1 MHDQP
6 PRTFSRRLSLLASIG
21 LVIVLGA
28 GLTWYKGHRTAT
40 AAVASQRAPPGRRRH
55 PHRRPVLQHAVVDA
69 HRPVAAA
76 PQGRAVREHVRLES
90 ALRPFAGEHP
100 DRPVLAHDGRVRQRA
115 VQLRLGGGL
124 PRLRLR
130 ELHDGH
136 VVPRRGLPD
145 GHRRQVRQRLRRR
158 VDAAGLGRVGDRR
171 RVLGADAV
179 RERRQAHL
187 PALDVRDD
195 AARRQGRRVHRR
207 RAARQAAVPLSGAV
221 RAARERLAGAEVR
234 PPPGRPRTRL
244 AAAEL
249 RRGRRVGQALV
260 HPQHPAPRR
269 VRSLGGELVAPAPVP
284 DAAVGR
290 RHGREGVGCSE
301 DPRLVAEHDPR
312 IHE

>member
-6 PRTFSRRLSLLASIG
+6 SRTLSLRLSLLASIG
-21 LVIVLGA
+21 LVIILGA

-40 AAVASQRAPPGRRRH
+40 AAVASQP
-55 PHRRPVLQHAVVDA
+55 RRPDVVVILTDDQFYNTLWSMPIVRSQLLRKGVRFANMFASNPLCAPSRASILTGQYSHTTGVYDNAPSSFGSAEAFHDSGYESSTMATWFHAAGYRTGIVGKYVN
-69 HRPVAAA
+69 
-76 PQGRAVREHVRLES
+76 G
-90 ALRPFAGEHP
+90 FAGGWTP
-100 DRPVLAHDGRVRQRA
+100 P
-115 VQLRLGGGL
+115 
-124 PRLRLR
+124 
-130 ELHDGH
+130 
-136 VVPRRGLPD
+136 
-145 GHRRQVRQRLRRR
+145 
-158 VDAAGLGRVGDRR
+158 GLGRVGDRR

-187 PALDVRDD
+187 SALDVRDD
-195 AARRQGRRVHRR
+195 AARRQGRRVHHR
-207 RAARQAAVPLSGAV
+207 RAARQAAAPLSGAV

-234 PPPGRPRTRL
+234 PPPGRPRPRL
-244 AAAEL
+244 AVSEL

-269 VRSLGGELVAPAPVP
+269 VRSLGGELAAPAPVP
-284 DAAVGR
+284 DAALGG